1 MAQGPVRLG
10 AWEVV
15 RPLGEGGMG
24 SVFVVEH
31 HETRARR
38 ALKLVK
44 PGPGRDL
51 SRARREVEA
60 LARVDGH
67 PSVVRVHDCG
77 EDRAQGALWIVMDL
91 AEGGDLAARLAR
103 GPLPI
108 AEVVALGR
116 ALARGLAHVHA
127 RGVLHRDLK
136 PANVLFDERGAPK
149 LVDFGVARVDDAARL
164 TRTGDLV
171 GTPQYLPP
179 EAVDGAGRGADP
191 RADVWGLGVV
201 LYEALTG
208 APPIEATTLQEY
220 VARVCAGRVTPPSRL
235 RPGVPRGLE
244 AVVLRAL
251 EPDLERR
258 LPSAQAMADALDAL
272 DVEGRA
278 PAGRGPLAAAGVG
291 LALLAAIAGAVALR
305 PPQEPVALPAPVPSS
320 TGAGP
325 VAVLDDALAP
335 AAVVAALAR
344 EEPGPVLAALEARR
358 GELSGARCPPELR
371 AALAG
376 ALLVSGDRAAL
387 DGWRVAAGPELR
399 ATLDGVAG
407 VLFGQGTDSSEPPA
421 ASPAPPAPFPGFEGL
436 AHELRTTRA
445 ASLASAAGSA
455 LPLVGA
461 LERSLE
467 AAESR
472 LGAGPIDAALR
483 VVVQRLVLS
492 RDTSLAHAARRK
504 GSDDP
509 GRPTRPGDDEGTSE
523 RAYAVAGR
531 AAALSRAGPAHVALL
546 VLRHWLS
553 ARRPGVGGRD
563 PRLDPPTDAEAAQLV
578 GRYPAMRF
586 VHLSRRFVVFA
597 TPDDEVAVRG
607 LLASWSET
615 RALGVRLGLLTEEGR
630 PTDSARLED
639 TPRVSLA
646 ADALGGWG
654 DLLGRLAWFGR
665 SDPEADRLVEEAL
678 AASEVVCV
686 GNFDLGLFLAAR
698 AHTMRGDVAEAR
710 VALGRVPIQRREDGL
725 QVAFDGELALLAGQL
740 DRADACAARLLS
752 GSDTLHGQARYWGAT
767 LAAAIE
773 AARGRPEGA
782 EARLREAREWFAARD
797 RPTAAFCPWR
807 SVEETARQVEAARSG
822 WRPWLAGRPWAS

>member
-1 MAQGPVRLG
+1 MTQGPVRLG

-31 HETRARR
+31 AETRARR

-67 PSVVRVHDCG
+67 PNVVRVHDCG

-108 AEVVALGR
+108 PEVVTLGR

-164 TRTGDLV
+164 TRSGDLV

-191 RADVWGLGVV
+191 RTDVWGLGVV

-208 APPIEATTLQEY
+208 VPPIEATTLQEY
-220 VARVCAGRVTPPSRL
+220 VARVCAGRVTAPSRL

-251 EPDLERR
+251 EADRERR
-258 LPSAQAMADALDAL
+258 LPSAEALAAALDAL
-272 DVEGRA
+272 DADGRA
-278 PAGRGPLAAAGVG
+278 PGGRGRLPAAVAA
-291 LALLAAIAGAVALR
+291 LALLAAVAGAVALR
-305 PPQEPVALPAPVPSS
+305 RPREEPLAGPAAAAPSS
-320 TGAGP
+320 APGP
-325 VAVLDDALAP
+325 IGDDRSALEP

-344 EEPGPVLAALEARR
+344 EEPGPILAALEARR
-358 GELSGARCPPELR
+358 SELGGARCPPELR

-376 ALLVSGDRAAL
+376 VLLVTGDRAAL
-387 DGWRVAAGPELR
+387 DGWRAAAGPELR

-407 VLFGQGTDSSEPPA
+407 VLFGPGPDADPSG
-421 ASPAPPAPFPGFEGL
+421 PAPPAPLPGFEGL
-436 AHELRTTRA
+436 AHELRAARA
-445 ASLASAAGSA
+445 AGLASAARSA
-455 LPLVGA
+455 LPLIDA

-483 VVVQRLVLS
+483 VVVQRLVLA

-504 GSDDP
+504 GSDLERSS
-509 GRPTRPGDDEGTSE
+509 RPYDDEGTSE
-523 RAYAVAGR
+523 RACAVAAR
-531 AAALSRAGPAHVALL
+531 AAALSRAGPAHVAL
-546 VLRHWLS
+546 VTLRHWLLS
-553 ARRPGVGGRD
+553 RRPGEGGRD
-563 PRLDPPTDAEAAQLV
+563 PRLDPPTDAEAARLA

-597 TPDDEVAVRG
+597 HGDDEAAVRE

-615 RALGVRLGLLTEEGR
+615 RDLAVRLALVTERGS

-646 ADALGGWG
+646 IDAFGAWG
-654 DLLGRLAWFGR
+654 DLLGRQAWFGR
-665 SDPEADRLVEEAL
+665 STPDADRLAREAL
-678 AASEVVCV
+678 AASEVVCA
-686 GNFDLGLFLAAR
+686 GNFDLGLFLAVRLHAMRGELAPAR
-698 AHTMRGDVAEAR
+698 AT
-710 VALGRVPIQRREDGL
+710 LGRVPIQRREDGL
-725 QVAFDGELALLAGQL
+725 QLAFDGELALLAGEL
-740 DRADACAARLLS
+740 DRAEARAAALLS
-752 GSDTLHGQARYWGAT
+752 RSDGLHGQVRLWGST
-767 LAAAIE
+767 LAAAVE

-782 EARLREAREWFAARD
+782 EERLRAAREWLGGRD
-797 RPTAAFCPWR
+797 KPTSSFCPWR
-807 SVEETARQVEAARSG
+807 SLEETARQVEAARSG
-822 WRPWLAGRPWAS
+822 WRPWVAGRPWAR